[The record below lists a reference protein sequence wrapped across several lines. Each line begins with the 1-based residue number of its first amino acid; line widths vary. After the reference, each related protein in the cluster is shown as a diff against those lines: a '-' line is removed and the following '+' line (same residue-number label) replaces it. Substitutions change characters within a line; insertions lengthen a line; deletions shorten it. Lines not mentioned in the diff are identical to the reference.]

1 MIKIRLLNKVLFLF
15 IFNLS
20 FIAQSKPKKPPATTT
35 PKAAPK
41 PIENSRET
49 ETTPIQIPKNET
61 GPQGPKGDV
70 GPQGPKGDVGP
81 QGPKGDTGP
90 QGPKGEPGVS
100 LQQWLL
106 ANSSKVVRFKMAF
119 YGKEDA
125 EFNILKFK
133 IKEKI
138 GITDIDCRTSYN
150 IKDVSFYRIT
160 NAIFWIGLFNGL
172 GLYYDNRDPVW
183 QVSFNGKDNDLISY
197 NFTTPL
203 IMEEGQYLYLGAS
216 NDTTITCDFAGFK
229 L

>member
-1 MIKIRLLNKVLFLF
+1 MIKIRLLNTFLFLF

-20 FIAQSKPKKPPATTT
+20 FIAQSKPKKTPATTT

-49 ETTPIQIPKNET
+49 EAAPIQIPKNET
-61 GPQGPKGDV
+61 S
-70 GPQGPKGDVGP
+70 PQGPKGDVGP

-90 QGPKGEPGVS
+90 QGPKGEPGIS

-119 YGKEDA
+119 YGKSDA
-125 EFNILKFK
+125 ELNILKFK
-133 IKEKI
+133 NKEKI
-138 GITDIDCRTSYN
+138 GITDIDCRTSHN

-172 GLYYDNRDPVW
+172 FGDYSDKSSTDPVW

-197 NFTTPL
+197 DFTTPL
-203 IMEEGQYLYLGAS
+203 IMEEGQYLYLGADA
-216 NDTTITCDFAGFK
+216 DTTITCDFAGFK